1 MKGRKIIQV
10 RRFESESGW
19 QDLSDAVAEEAPL
32 EIQLMWEEGGQPHHR
47 ALAVTM
53 RTPGHDEDL
62 CYGFLRT
69 EGIIQGADQIVGC
82 SRPKPR
88 NPEAQDNVIRVH
100 LAGEH
105 PLDWTKLERNFYVS
119 SSCGVCGKS
128 SIEAVICHL
137 QNFPFPMEPRVDH
150 RVITQLPDKL
160 RTDQMLFQVTGG
172 LHGCGLFDREGNLL
186 LLREDVGRHNAVDK
200 VIGARMRQNPSTG
213 KACIGTV
220 SGRASFELVQ
230 KFAMTEI
237 PILVAVGAPSSLA
250 VSLAEEAGMTL
261 IGFAGKN
268 RFNIYCGQQRIF

>member
-1 MKGRKIIQV
+1 MEGRKIIQV
-10 RRFESESGW
+10 RRFAAEIGW
-19 QDLSDAVAEEAPL
+19 QDLSDAVAVEAPL
-32 EIQLMWEEGGQPHHR
+32 EIQLSWKEGGQRHHR

-53 RTPGHDEDL
+53 RTPGNDEDL
-62 CYGFLRT
+62 CYGFLLT
-69 EGIIQGADQIVGC
+69 EGIIQGADQIVKC

-88 NPEAQDNVIRVH
+88 NPEAKDNVIIVH
-100 LAGEH
+100 LDGDQ
-105 PLDWTKLERNFYVS
+105 PPDWTKLERNFYVT

-128 SIEAVICHL
+128 SIEAVMCHL
-137 QNFPFPMEPRVDH
+137 QDFPFPMEPRVDY
-150 RVITQLPDKL
+150 RVITQLPDRLK
-160 RTDQMLFQVTGG
+160 TDQMLFQATGG

-200 VIGARMRQNPSTG
+200 VIGAMMRQNPSFG

-230 KFAMTEI
+230 KFAMAEI

-261 IGFAGKN
+261 IGFAANN
-268 RFNIYCGQQRIF
+268 RFNIYCGQQRIY